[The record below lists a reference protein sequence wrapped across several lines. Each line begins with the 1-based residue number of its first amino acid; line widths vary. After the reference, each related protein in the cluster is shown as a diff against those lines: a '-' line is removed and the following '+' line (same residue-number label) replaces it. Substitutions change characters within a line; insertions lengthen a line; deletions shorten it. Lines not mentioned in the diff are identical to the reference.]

1 MSDLSMERL
10 EPTAR
15 VPEPQGKQPRRD
27 PESQSRRRPEP
38 SKREPEDAEDADLPH
53 HQLDRLG

>member
-1 MSDLSMERL
+1 MTDVSMERL

-27 PESQSRRRPEP
+27 PESRSRRRPEP
-38 SKREPEDAEDADLPH
+38 PKPEPEPAEEPEQPQ